1 MLDIGYFK
9 GLPTEYIIKF
19 SGGKVVSEGLGQA
32 FFYLKHR
39 TQIVAVPTSS
49 VDVNLVFNEV
59 TSNFQAM
66 VIQGQFTYRIKEPK
80 RTAELLNL
88 TIDPRSRQPI
98 SDDLDKLAQ
107 RITNIIQMETRNCLR
122 TRSLE
127 GVLDE
132 YEQIAGEVE
141 RRVRDAALLEPLGVE
156 LMSVFVT
163 SARPTPEVAR
173 ALEASYREELLRK
186 ADEATS
192 ARRAAAVEDER
203 KIRENELSTEVALE
217 QQRRA
222 LIDLQGQN
230 ALQEAESRGQ
240 ALEKESAYQARARE
254 AQLAVYKSFDS
265 RALLALALNEMGQ
278 NAGKVGNLTITSE
291 ILASLLNGPAGGG
304 PPAPSYRE

>member
-19 SGGKVVSEGLGQA
+19 SGGKVKSEGLGRA
-32 FFYLKHR
+32 FFYFKHR

-49 VDVNLVFNEV
+49 VDVNFVFNEV
-59 TSNFQAM
+59 TSNFQS
-66 VIQGQFTYRIKEPK
+66 VTIQGQFTYRIKEPK

-88 TIDPRSRQPI
+88 TIDPKTRAAL

-107 RITNIIQMETRNCLR
+107 RITNIIQMETRNGLR

-132 YEQIAGEVE
+132 YEQIAAEVE
-141 RRVRDAALLEPLGVE
+141 QKVRDAGLLQPLGVE

-173 ALEASYREELLRK
+173 ALEARYREELLRK

-203 KIRENELSTEVALE
+203 KIQENELNTQVALE

-222 LIDLQGQN
+222 LIDLQGKN
-230 ALQEAESRGQ
+230 SFQEAENRGQ
-240 ALEKESAYQARARE
+240 ALERESGFQARARE
-254 AQLAVYKSFDS
+254 AQLAVYKSFNP

-291 ILASLLNGPAGGG
+291 ILASLLNGEVITPIQS
-304 PPAPSYRE
+304 PRE